1 MISWSLSRSVV
12 KLVYGNVVY
21 HYAQRSMKCI
31 NCSNSN
37 GYLPIFEKSY
47 RAVNCIII
55 IVVRPKC
62 GKCKQCSF
70 RVVMNVTLGATFHG
84 VEICYMKQ
92 ITMFEWCKWRKNL
105 HTCVDFNS
113 NLQLFHYMFYH
124 KLIKIELF
132 RVKISIYV
140 IIYSI

>member
-1 MISWSLSRSVV
+1 MILVIDSVIRNNVLDFFLSRSIV

-70 RVVMNVTLGATFHG
+70 RVVMNVTLEATFHG
-84 VEICYMKQ
+84 VEICYIKQ
-92 ITMFEWCKWRKNL
+92 ITMFEWCKWRKNM
-105 HTCVDFNS
+105 HAYVDYNS
-113 NLQLFHYMFYH
+113 KLQLVYYMFNH
-124 KLIKIELF
+124 KPTKIELF
-132 RVKISIYV
+132 L
-140 IIYSI
+140 